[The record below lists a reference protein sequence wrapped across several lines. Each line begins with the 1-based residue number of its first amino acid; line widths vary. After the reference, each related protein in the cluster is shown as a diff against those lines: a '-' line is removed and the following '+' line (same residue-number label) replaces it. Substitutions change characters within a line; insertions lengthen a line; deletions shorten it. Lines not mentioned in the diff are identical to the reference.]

1 MKSDSACITPLS
13 GTGPGVAGIQYAM
26 RVKSFGVLIAL
37 GILVAACGG
46 GDIDGGAVGDD
57 EALLQITSEG
67 GFAPVEFAL
76 ANGPRYTLLGDGRLI
91 YQGLTTLEYP
101 GQLVPPF
108 MVATLDSNQMG
119 AVLAMVDD
127 IGLPDIDDEVDDEAM
142 NMVADATTE
151 VVTFWDE
158 NGAHRLA
165 VYALCLEESPSARNE
180 AFLEL
185 IQTFDQ
191 FTAETPAEPYVADQV
206 RVIAGPGAVDPEFED
221 VRPWPL
227 PDTDFSDWETLPNG
241 WHCQVVE
248 GAVPD
253 AFESATQATTW
264 EHPDGTSEPLLLL
277 VRPLLPGEPDCPA

>member
-1 MKSDSACITPLS
+1 MIGTVSGFAVIQWAMK
-13 GTGPGVAGIQYAM
+13 
-26 RVKSFGVLIAL
+26 VKSLGVVMAL
-37 GILVAACGG
+37 GILIAACGG
-46 GDIDGGAVGDD
+46 GDNGGVAVGDD

-67 GFAPVEFAL
+67 GFAPVEFVL

-91 YQGLTTLEYP
+91 YQGFTTLEYP
-101 GQLVPPF
+101 GRLANPYL
-108 MVATLDSNQMG
+108 VATLDSNQMG

-142 NMVADATTE
+142 NLVADATTE
-151 VVTFWDE
+151 VVTYWDG
-158 NGAHRLA
+158 NGAHRLS
-165 VYALCLEESPSARNE
+165 VYALGLEESPSARNE

-191 FTAETPAEPYVADQV
+191 FTAEAPAEPYVAEQV
-206 RVIAGPGAVDPEFED
+206 RVVAGPGTVDPEFED

-253 AFESATQATTW
+253 VFEEATQATTW
-264 EHPDGTSEPLLLL
+264 EHPDGSSEPLLLL

>member
-1 MKSDSACITPLS
+1 
-13 GTGPGVAGIQYAM
+13 
-26 RVKSFGVLIAL
+26 
-37 GILVAACGG
+37 
-46 GDIDGGAVGDD
+46 
-57 EALLQITSEG
+57 
-67 GFAPVEFAL
+67 
-76 ANGPRYTLLGDGRLI
+76 
-91 YQGLTTLEYP
+91 
-101 GQLVPPF
+101 

-127 IGLPDIDDEVDDEAM
+127 IGLRDIDDEVDDEAM

-165 VYALCLEESPSARNE
+165 VYALGLEESPSARHE

-191 FTAETPAEPYVADQV
+191 FTAETQSQPYVADQV
-206 RVIAGPGAVDPEFED
+206 RVIAGPGAVDPAFEE

-227 PDTDFSDWETLPNG
+227 PDTEFSAWETLPNG

-253 AFESATQATTW
+253 VFESATQATTW
-264 EHPDGTSEPLLLL
+264 EHPDSTSEPLLLL